1 MSQGKQPQ
9 PPSPYPTHSANI
21 DAAGQLQRRNAGIAM
36 LVIAA
41 ATYIGL
47 ILPSPLDRRWLIIS
61 ALPCAAGIVT
71 VMQSLHCC

>member
-1 MSQGKQPQ
+1 
-9 PPSPYPTHSANI
+9 
-21 DAAGQLQRRNAGIAM
+21 M

-61 ALPCAAGIVT
+61 ALPCVAGVVT